1 MATFPPRCFTCGKVL
16 VWKPYED
23 MVYVYKMTKNEAL
36 DELKHSRMCCRRM
49 FKSHNPKIEDDKNL
63 YSRIKSMEPS

>member
-23 MVYVYKMTKNEAL
+23 MVFTQNVSKVDAL
-36 DELKHSRMCCRRM
+36 DKLNHSRMCCRRM
-49 FKSHNPKIEDDKNL
+49 FLGHNPKIEDDKNL
-63 YSRIKSMEPS
+63 YSRVSSQKT